1 MTDKSILIAV
11 ARADLLICA
20 ALRVAAAVAM
30 LSLILLLVVLAGR
43 KIADPYRQNYY
54 GPCDITSEGPDSE
67 VGDFE

>member
-1 MTDKSILIAV
+1 MEHEILEAV
-11 ARADLLICA
+11 ARADLLICS

-30 LSLILLLVVLAGR
+30 LLLILLLVVLAGR